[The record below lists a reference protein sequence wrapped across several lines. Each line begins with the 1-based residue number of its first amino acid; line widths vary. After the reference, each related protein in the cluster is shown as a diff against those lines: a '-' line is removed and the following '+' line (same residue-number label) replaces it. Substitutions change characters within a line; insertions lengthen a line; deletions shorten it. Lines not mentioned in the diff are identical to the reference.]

1 MLLPAHGGML
11 RNAQSQHNGIGE
23 LKMFARD
30 VFEQLRDSAAQACA
44 LLKVLANEDR
54 FLILCQL
61 TQGERNVGQ
70 LEAALGIQQ
79 PTLSQQLGILREEEM
94 VETRREG
101 KFVYYKLAS
110 HEVATI
116 MSTLSTLY
124 CRKVPMASMVEHT
137 PMFSTSSQ
145 IAEGDLEHLAAAGFR
160 TVICLR
166 PDSNEGHAQS
176 ARLEMLAQ
184 SAGIHFIYFP
194 VEKGQITTD
203 HAARFG
209 TLISS
214 ERPRILAYCR
224 GGTVSSTLYRMCVQA
239 EAETGQSMS

>member
-1 MLLPAHGGML
+1 
-11 RNAQSQHNGIGE
+11 
-23 LKMFARD
+23 MFARD
-30 VFEQLRDSAAQACA
+30 VFEQLRDSATQACD

-70 LEAALGIQQ
+70 LEAALGIHQ
-79 PTLSQQLGILREEEM
+79 PTLSQQLGVLREEKL

-101 KFVYYKLAS
+101 KFVYYKFAS
-110 HEVATI
+110 HEAATV

-124 CRKVPMASMVEHT
+124 CKKVPMASLVEHT
-137 PMFSTSSQ
+137 PVFSTSSQ
-145 IAEGDLEHLAAAGFR
+145 ISEDDFEQLAAAGFH

-176 ARLEMLAQ
+176 DRLDISAR
-184 SAGIHFIYFP
+184 SAGIRFIYFP
-194 VEKGQITTD
+194 VEKGQITAEQVD
-203 HAARFG
+203 RFRA
-209 TLISS
+209 LISS

-224 GGTVSSTLYRMCVQA
+224 GGTVSSTLYRMCIET
-239 EAETGQSMS
+239 EAETDQRMS